1 MKKFLQEFKDFALR
15 GNVLDMAIG
24 IIIGTAIA
32 GLVTSLTDNFITP
45 IIKLCTGAET
55 YTLQN
60 ATQFA
65 SNFGGAV
72 VNFIILAFILFCIIK
87 FINKLTS
94 LGSRNGEGSEPATKI
109 CEFCQSEIPA
119 NATRCPHCTSE
130 LK

>member
-1 MKKFLQEFKDFALR
+1 MKKFLQEFKSFALR
-15 GNVLDMAIG
+15 GNVLDMAVG

-45 IIKLCTGAET
+45 ILNLCTGAET

-60 ATQFA
+60 AAQFA

-72 VNFIILAFILFCIIK
+72 VNFIIMAFILFCLVK
-87 FINKLTS
+87 FINKVTALS
-94 LGSRNGEGSEPATKI
+94 PRNKEPEAPETKI
-109 CEFCQSEIPA
+109 CEFCQSEISIK
-119 NATRCPHCTSE
+119 ATRCPHCTSE